1 MADPLRDAEVLRDEP
16 STLERFFTFLG
27 RPGYVAN
34 SLLRGEVGDA
44 VENTAM
50 FGEELLTGSW
60 LHGKRLT
67 SLLPGGDSIDGLTTR
82 DERPEF
88 ADTLRAW
95 GSPVDQGSWT
105 ELGAN
110 LVGGA
115 LTDPLT
121 YVGGIGLGSKL
132 GRVGK
137 GALVG
142 LRAGEGV
149 LESAAR
155 STLTRA
161 LLESTAG
168 RAALEQAGSAEKLLL
183 DALNAADAQP
193 LALRLVAE
201 ETDRVLKNPA
211 LREEALAGY
220 MNAPGPYARN
230 PASGLLEQA
239 GAPRFNPALTD
250 DQVRAAAQELAAR
263 RVGLTADGRVALTGN
278 DVQAELLDA
287 GVRALEGKGLIR
299 PAGVPTLEIPG
310 ASWVA
315 LPGGRE
321 TWEKIGL
328 ATPLK
333 AANAVLGAAA
343 PGVAEA
349 LGKVG
354 AETFGAL
361 YRTFVDRRGFGNV
374 APGLRSAATQ
384 FAGELL
390 DRQSRAVREIP
401 ELFREVGKPG
411 ADALAEEWRRADD
424 LFRRGVTP
432 EQIALARQRMGD
444 AAGDGLLPQLGQGEA
459 ADGLRVVFA
468 DTRQRA
474 IQRAVEAGANPEA
487 AAQAL
492 DAYVDDVMRMPQD
505 LVDRELWAKA
515 DATPFYLPSQASDE
529 LALFMASGSPSKR
542 VNGTT
547 YAEALKDVF
556 TKSREHANV
565 AETTAAFKKVAER
578 YGVPVPDL
586 EDVASNYDAANA
598 SGLFKSGLDALWL
611 RRKWAH
617 NATVARADFE
627 KLARGVMQ
635 DVRHATTLDDFLHA
649 TLTGVG
655 ARENVVGKLLGG
667 GRFRFGGEVGR
678 VAEGAKSVLG
688 GRAGA
693 VDGRRGW
700 IYDWPGINAIF
711 KPAQYLPSVSTFTRN
726 GLGGVVMGAMD
737 PEIGLGGAAGLL
749 SALRDLPLVRS
760 LAGAAP
766 RDVQAAMVAVATDR
780 ATDAQKALLRSSK
793 IGSHSAESLAQH
805 LRNGVLG
812 NDAVT
817 DRAGFEAIG
826 DVQQFLEQ
834 VDQREGWAGLS
845 ADMAKVFKGKGLTT
859 SDFAPRT
866 LERYRAFWKP
876 LGRLNQTIENGL
888 RAGAFV
894 KLVRDGYDPATAV
907 ERVRQTFVDYAYQSG
922 SERMLRDLL
931 PFVRFTLGAGPNA
944 IAGATS
950 PLGRAVGR
958 LAVGSD
964 DGRPLP
970 PEIRGQVSIPLGGD
984 TYATSLGLP
993 FEAGASL
1000 LGLVPGAQGFARNL
1014 EQNVLGALST
1024 PLRTVAEQATGKQF
1038 YSDLPLSE
1046 VRPVGPLPPF
1056 VTHSLMGF
1064 LPLSRFRSE
1073 ADKWVKA
1080 TSGDWRSAINATT
1093 GVKLRT
1099 VDSEREAERLVTRWL
1114 ERAVEEGRVGHLE
1127 RFFAKKGEPVP
1138 PDVQQAL
1145 ETLATLEKKRKAK
1158 S

>member
-1 MADPLRDAEVLRDEP
+1 MADPLRDSEVLRDEP

-67 SLLPGGDSIDGLTTR
+67 SLLPGGDSVDGLTTR
-82 DERPEF
+82 AERPEF
-88 ADTLRAW
+88 ADTLRTW

-149 LESAAR
+149 VESAAR

-183 DALNAADAQP
+183 DAINAADAQP

-201 ETDRVLKNPA
+201 EAQRVRKTPELFQEAVAPLATLGSPA
-211 LREEALAGY
+211 TEG
-220 MNAPGPYARN
+220 
-230 PASGLLEQA
+230 QI
-239 GAPRFNPALTD
+239 
-250 DQVRAAAQELAAR
+250 AAAVDQLAAR
-263 RVGLTADGRVALTGN
+263 RVGLTADGRVTLTGN

-328 ATPLK
+328 ATPLR

-432 EQIALARQRMGD
+432 EQRAEAYRRLGVGDPNVPEAEVARRMEEVH
-444 AAGDGLLPQLGQGEA
+444 AALPQLGQGEA
-459 ADGLRVVFA
+459 ADGLRVVYA

-474 IQRAVEAGANPEA
+474 IQRAVDAGANPTA
-487 AAQAL
+487 AARAL

-505 LVDRELWAKA
+505 LVDRGLWAKA

-556 TKSREHANV
+556 TRSREHANV

-667 GRFRFGGEVGR
+667 GRFRFGGELGR

-700 IYDWPGINAIF
+700 IYDWPGINSIF
-711 KPAQYLPSVSTFTRN
+711 KPAQYLPSLSTFTRN

-766 RDVQAAMVAVATDR
+766 RDVQAALVAVATDR

-793 IGSHSAESLAQH
+793 IGKHSAESLAQH

-993 FEAGASL
+993 FEAGATL
-1000 LGLVPGAQGFARNL
+1000 LGLVPGAQGWNRNA

-1024 PLRTVAEQATGKQF
+1024 PLRTVAERATGKQF

-1046 VRPVGPLPPF
+1046 VRPIGPLPPF
-1056 VTHSLMGF
+1056 VVHSLMGF
-1064 LPLSRFRSE
+1064 LPISRFRSE
-1073 ADKWVKA
+1073 LDKLVK
-1080 TSGDWRSAINATT
+1080 SFYGDWRSAVNATT